1 MLIVDTAL
9 ARRAEEGRPVQ
20 VGLFGAGYMA
30 KCIVS
35 QVVRY
40 MPGLR
45 IAAICNRTVSA
56 AQSAY
61 LGAGVEREQVVT
73 VGSAGALTDALQQGR
88 FAITD
93 DPHLLCEAGGL
104 DVLIDATGH
113 VEYGARITLAAIA
126 AGRHMVS
133 MNAELDATVGPELKA
148 RADRAG
154 VILTGCDGDQ
164 PGVQINL
171 LRFVKSIGL
180 RPLICGNIK
189 GLQDRYRTP
198 ETQAAFAREWGQ
210 TPTMV
215 TSFADGTKI
224 SMEQAIVANA
234 TGMTVERR
242 GMIGLHHTGHVDD
255 MTGLYDIDRI
265 RSLGGI
271 VDYVV
276 GPRPGPGVF
285 VFAEAQDDMQRHYL
299 RYGKLGDGPLYS
311 FYMPWHLTAIET
323 PLSAARVVL
332 FSDRVIA
339 PLGPPVVDVVATAKT
354 DLVAGSSLDGLGGFM
369 TYGVCERYDLVRRD
383 GLLPMGLADGCK
395 LRRNVS
401 KDQVLTWSDVIP
413 PASGIAHELRRAQ
426 DLSFPV

>member
-148 RADRAG
+148 
-154 VILTGCDGDQ
+154 
-164 PGVQINL
+164 
-171 LRFVKSIGL
+171 
-180 RPLICGNIK
+180 
-189 GLQDRYRTP
+189 
-198 ETQAAFAREWGQ
+198 
-210 TPTMV
+210 
-215 TSFADGTKI
+215 
-224 SMEQAIVANA
+224 
-234 TGMTVERR
+234 
-242 GMIGLHHTGHVDD
+242 
-255 MTGLYDIDRI
+255 
-265 RSLGGI
+265 
-271 VDYVV
+271 
-276 GPRPGPGVF
+276 
-285 VFAEAQDDMQRHYL
+285 
-299 RYGKLGDGPLYS
+299 
-311 FYMPWHLTAIET
+311 
-323 PLSAARVVL
+323 
-332 FSDRVIA
+332 
-339 PLGPPVVDVVATAKT
+339 
-354 DLVAGSSLDGLGGFM
+354 
-369 TYGVCERYDLVRRD
+369 
-383 GLLPMGLADGCK
+383 
-395 LRRNVS
+395 
-401 KDQVLTWSDVIP
+401 
-413 PASGIAHELRRAQ
+413 
-426 DLSFPV
+426 

>member
-9 ARRAEEGRPVQ
+9 SQRAAQGRPVQ

-30 KCIVS
+30 RCIVS
-35 QVVRY
+35 QVVRH

-45 IAAICNRTVSA
+45 IAAICNRTVSTA
-56 AQSAY
+56 RDV
-61 LGAGVEREQVVT
+61 LL
-73 VGSAGALTDALQQGR
+73 SAGLEPSSINTATSSGAIVDALKMGR
-88 FAITD
+88 FSVTD
-93 DPHLLCEAGGL
+93 DPELLCNADGI

-171 LRFVKSIGL
+171 LRFVNSIGL

-198 ETQAAFAREWGQ
+198 ETQAAFARQWGQ

-234 TGMTVERR
+234 TGMTVDRR
-242 GMIGLHHTGHVDD
+242 GMIGLHHSGHVDD
-255 MTGLYDIDRI
+255 MTGLYDVDRI

-285 VFAEAQDDMQRHYL
+285 VFAEAQDDVQRHYL

-332 FSDRVIA
+332 FEDRVIA
-339 PLGPPVVDVVATAKT
+339 PIGPPVVDVVATAKT
-354 DLVAGSSLDGLGGFM
+354 NLAAGCRIDGLGGFM
-369 TYGVCERYDLVRRD
+369 TYGLCERHDVVRRD
-383 GLLPMGLADGCK
+383 NLLPMGLAEGCR
-395 LRRNVS
+395 LRRDIAR
-401 KDQVLTWSDVIP
+401 DQVLTWEDVVP
-413 PASGIAHELRRAQ
+413 PDQSLAHDLRRAQ
-426 DLSFPV
+426 DLRFS